1 MVVCRGVVVD
11 KQKRV
16 WPAGHGCEKVS
27 GAPSQPG
34 MGGLEAV
41 PLAHPS
47 PLPTSA
53 VKLPEAIRYLSG
65 KKLTEVPCEYFQR
78 CPEMWEKVRQAK
90 DGSERNK
97 ALKIAAKGYMLTE
110 IKNSLTKTKEP
121 KLATHGPGQHDASP
135 TPLRLVG
142 NQLRL
147 APVMMTKQAA
157 KREPIGLF
165 RQANSSGETIRL
177 GLGGNRGEPKS
188 GADQCRIVDLS
199 DEDTECHPAPDLAQ
213 ADAHGSGSLAP
224 YSGKKIR
231 CYQRS
236 TEKSLEDVLKCEN
249 KMVLDDSRGGVVPN
263 EVLPQDFLDEVNGL
277 LPQGD
282 DQGHQ
287 LVPQGVKICC
297 IICRA
302 NGTFSGGK
310 RFMERDLYLLRQE
323 GKSPTLSGDPDPRKS
338 SSSREDLCELMGI
351 PRVAKK
357 EIYVTAVSF
366 RTSRACLLIPDDHP
380 HREALVGSLDLER
393 YGKQGYA
400 LVTNLKLKGN
410 GATWSTL
417 LFKVLFH
424 NCHDVCAKA
433 KEEGWLSPKRKIRD
447 GEAGSHTTHG
457 DSGTN
462 HHPDDAGPLAGGEDL
477 PFLRQEVTVPAL
489 EEGELLAEPSF
500 RIGSQQLQADG
511 GNQNVEQPP
520 QKKLRQ
526 QGDGTDA
533 LPTEKQQTSSP
544 VARKNIPWPEVKTL
558 DPKEAKEAHSKDANG
573 LLPVSGEGSVSRT
586 SGQETQEVH
595 QREPLFAFPSLS
607 NPRAQV
613 AIVRDNP
620 MTGPG
625 ERKSGATWGPQGTPH
640 NPHLHSHSNPI
651 PDPRQHLRPPAD
663 WKTEDRLRR
672 ERNEAKADVETLRMS
687 LSKELDKVTSIGKQ
701 VEQLQEEAIS
711 KDNEIKQLREELE
724 NARQDA
730 RNERG
735 RAEEELCKKDDQLN
749 RALRDKTRAEDETR
763 SLKRGL
769 QDLLHRQGPGNDR
782 VPADRDGRRPLRP
795 TRRRDHTT
803 PRREY

>member
-1 MVVCRGVVVD
+1 VVD

-27 GAPSQPG
+27 GTPSQPG

-53 VKLPEAIRYLSG
+53 VKLPEAIRYRSG

-90 DGSERNK
+90 DGSERNEALMSIGRSYFLAKLTNRTLRKSDQRQQEAPRTPLK
-97 ALKIAAKGYMLTE
+97 ALMNQQPALSMTEHQKATAVSFEEDSKKDFQAAHCQDCVSSTPGVDQGGMADRMVDLTE
-110 IKNSLTKTKEP
+110 
-121 KLATHGPGQHDASP
+121 D
-135 TPLRLVG
+135 
-142 NQLRL
+142 
-147 APVMMTKQAA
+147 
-157 KREPIGLF
+157 
-165 RQANSSGETIRL
+165 
-177 GLGGNRGEPKS
+177 
-188 GADQCRIVDLS
+188 
-199 DEDTECHPAPDLAQ
+199 DTECHPAPDLAQ

-236 TEKSLEDVLKCEN
+236 TEKSLDDVLKCEN

-287 LVPQGVKICC
+287 LAPQGVKICC

-573 LLPVSGEGSVSRT
+573 LLPVSGEGSVSQT